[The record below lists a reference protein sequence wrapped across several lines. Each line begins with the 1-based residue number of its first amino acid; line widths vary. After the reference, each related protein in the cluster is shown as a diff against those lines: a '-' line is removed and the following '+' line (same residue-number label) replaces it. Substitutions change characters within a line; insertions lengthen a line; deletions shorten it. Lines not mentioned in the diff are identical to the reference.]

1 MPSSRDSFRRNR
13 VAPVVKSILPLL
25 EPQCLRVF
33 CHRSA
38 WPHLVAIPSQS
49 NSVALA
55 NTNFPLIDNPNRPSE
70 NQTRGLSFL
79 SERKPKMTPDS
90 SSMDQAVSRAIRSN
104 LESLQRQSE
113 ELHQA
118 VADLISACGSS
129 RPANALSATLRAQST
144 AASLGASLEVLG
156 RFIASV
162 GQSSRRGDDYSPR
175 EMETVRAVPAIVHE
189 SPAPSAPV
197 PMSAASAPISEAA
210 DISSAE
216 NNFSAPPPTTI
227 DGSKYDSAPVEEFV
241 EDIVEEEQISEVE
254 APELPQQEF
263 PVQES
268 IVESHAETFAEAPSN
283 GASTTDTGAFDV
295 ASLPQDQQEMHR
307 RANRVAKV
315 SMQDIQLL
323 KPKQVQEGREQH
335 DICIRLK
342 DEIGKARKEYERRFQ
357 PILGHGVDYFYHW
370 MVEVLGKGDPETL
383 GEYPYSSQPV
393 QQ

>member
-1 MPSSRDSFRRNR
+1 
-13 VAPVVKSILPLL
+13 
-25 EPQCLRVF
+25 
-33 CHRSA
+33 
-38 WPHLVAIPSQS
+38 
-49 NSVALA
+49 
-55 NTNFPLIDNPNRPSE
+55 
-70 NQTRGLSFL
+70 
-79 SERKPKMTPDS
+79 MTPES
-90 SSMDQAVSRAIRSN
+90 SSMDQAVSRAIRAN

-144 AASLGASLEVLG
+144 AAALGASLEVLG
-156 RFIASV
+156 RFIASA
-162 GQSSRRGDDYSPR
+162 GQQSRRGDDYAPR
-175 EMETVRAVPAIVHE
+175 EMETVRAI
-189 SPAPSAPV
+189 PAPAHEAPAPAAPI
-197 PMSAASAPISEAA
+197 PMSAASAPISEVEET
-210 DISSAE
+210 SAE
-216 NNFSAPPPTTI
+216 ETVSSAPPPTTI
-227 DGSKYDSAPVEEFV
+227 DGSEYNSAAVQEEN
-241 EDIVEEEQISEVE
+241 ISEPMSE
-254 APELPQQEF
+254 PPPQEF
-263 PVQES
+263 PVQDASAES
-268 IVESHAETFAEAPSN
+268 SQTFAEASSN

-295 ASLPQDQQEMHR
+295 ATLPQDQQEMHR

>member
-1 MPSSRDSFRRNR
+1 M
-13 VAPVVKSILPLL
+13 
-25 EPQCLRVF
+25 
-33 CHRSA
+33 
-38 WPHLVAIPSQS
+38 
-49 NSVALA
+49 A
-55 NTNFPLIDNPNRPSE
+55 NAYFQLIDNPKRPSE
-70 NQTRGLSFL
+70 NQTRGLSF
-79 SERKPKMTPDS
+79 SFGENAKMTPDS
-90 SSMDQAVSRAIRSN
+90 SSMDQAVSRAIRAN

-144 AASLGASLEVLG
+144 AAALGASLEVLG
-156 RFIASV
+156 RFIASA
-162 GQSSRRGDDYSPR
+162 GQSSRRSDDYSPR
-175 EMETVRAVPAIVHE
+175 EMETVRAIPVPVHE
-189 SPAPSAPV
+189 TPAAPERPAPSAPI
-197 PMSAASAPISEAA
+197 PMSTASAPISEAA
-210 DISSAE
+210 DISSGE
-216 NNFSAPPPTTI
+216 NISSSAPPPTTI
-227 DGSKYDSAPVEEFV
+227 DGSKYESASVES
-241 EDIVEEEQISEVE
+241 DVEEEEVSEIE
-254 APELPQQEF
+254 EPALPQREF

-268 IVESHAETFAEAPSN
+268 NLESHAETFAE
-283 GASTTDTGAFDV
+283 TTSSSAATSDTGAFDV

>member
-1 MPSSRDSFRRNR
+1 
-13 VAPVVKSILPLL
+13 
-25 EPQCLRVF
+25 
-33 CHRSA
+33 
-38 WPHLVAIPSQS
+38 
-49 NSVALA
+49 
-55 NTNFPLIDNPNRPSE
+55 
-70 NQTRGLSFL
+70 
-79 SERKPKMTPDS
+79 MTPDS

-129 RPANALSATLRAQST
+129 RPANALSATLRAQS
-144 AASLGASLEVLG
+144 AAAALGASLEVLG

-162 GQSSRRGDDYSPR
+162 GQSPRRGDDYSPR
-175 EMETVRAVPAIVHE
+175 EMETVREIPVPAPTPLPMSVV
-189 SPAPSAPV
+189 SAPISE
-197 PMSAASAPISEAA
+197 PTPISEAA

-227 DGSKYDSAPVEEFV
+227 DGSKYDSAPVGAVV
-241 EDIVEEEQISEVE
+241 EDEEVSEVE
-254 APELPQQEF
+254 EPSLPQQEF

-268 IVESHAETFAEAPSN
+268 TVHESIEESLPETVAEIPSN
-283 GASTTDTGAFDV
+283 GASTTDTAAFDV

>member
-1 MPSSRDSFRRNR
+1 
-13 VAPVVKSILPLL
+13 
-25 EPQCLRVF
+25 
-33 CHRSA
+33 
-38 WPHLVAIPSQS
+38 
-49 NSVALA
+49 
-55 NTNFPLIDNPNRPSE
+55 
-70 NQTRGLSFL
+70 
-79 SERKPKMTPDS
+79 MTPDS
-90 SSMDQAVSRAIRSN
+90 SSMDQAVSRAIRAN

-144 AASLGASLEVLG
+144 AAALGASLEVLG
-156 RFIASV
+156 RFIASA
-162 GQSSRRGDDYSPR
+162 GQTSRRGDDYSPR
-175 EMETVRAVPAIVHE
+175 EMETVRAIPVPVHE
-189 SPAPSAPV
+189 TPAAPERPAPSAPI
-197 PMSAASAPISEAA
+197 PMSTVGPPISEAA
-210 DISSAE
+210 DISSG
-216 NNFSAPPPTTI
+216 APPPTTI
-227 DGSKYDSAPVEEFV
+227 DGSKYESASVESV
-241 EDIVEEEQISEVE
+241 VEEEEVSEIEEPAV
-254 APELPQQEF
+254 PGQEF

-268 IVESHAETFAEAPSN
+268 NVDSHAGTFSEAASN
-283 GASTTDTGAFDV
+283 SAAISDAGAFDV

-323 KPKQVQEGREQH
+323 KPKQVQEGREKH

-357 PILGHGVDYFYHW
+357 PILGQGNDYFYHW

>member
-1 MPSSRDSFRRNR
+1 
-13 VAPVVKSILPLL
+13 
-25 EPQCLRVF
+25 
-33 CHRSA
+33 
-38 WPHLVAIPSQS
+38 
-49 NSVALA
+49 
-55 NTNFPLIDNPNRPSE
+55 
-70 NQTRGLSFL
+70 
-79 SERKPKMTPDS
+79 MTPDS
-90 SSMDQAVSRAIRSN
+90 SSMDQAVSSAIRAN

-118 VADLISACGSS
+118 VADLISACSSS

-144 AASLGASLEVLG
+144 AAALGASLEVLG
-156 RFIASV
+156 RFIASA
-162 GQSSRRGDDYSPR
+162 GQSLRSAADEYAPR
-175 EMETVRAVPAIVHE
+175 ELETVRAIPAPAHE
-189 SPAPSAPV
+189 SPVEPERPAPSAPI
-197 PMSAASAPISEAA
+197 PMSTAFAPISEAA

-216 NNFSAPPPTTI
+216 SVFAGPPPTTI
-227 DGSKYDSAPVEEFV
+227 DGSEYNSAAAEAVEEQQV
-241 EDIVEEEQISEVE
+241 SESE
-254 APELPQQEF
+254 PPPAEF
-263 PVQES
+263 PVQNS
-268 IVESHAETFAEAPSN
+268 SDAPSSQPFAEASSS
-283 GASTTDTGAFDV
+283 AAATTDTGSFDLQ
-295 ASLPQDQQEMHR
+295 SLPQDQQEMHR

-357 PILGHGVDYFYHW
+357 PILGHGADYFYHW

>member
-1 MPSSRDSFRRNR
+1 
-13 VAPVVKSILPLL
+13 
-25 EPQCLRVF
+25 
-33 CHRSA
+33 
-38 WPHLVAIPSQS
+38 
-49 NSVALA
+49 
-55 NTNFPLIDNPNRPSE
+55 
-70 NQTRGLSFL
+70 
-79 SERKPKMTPDS
+79 MTPDS
-90 SSMDQAVSRAIRSN
+90 SSMDQAVSRAIRAN

-144 AASLGASLEVLG
+144 AAALGASLEVLG
-156 RFIASV
+156 RFIASA
-162 GQSSRRGDDYSPR
+162 GQSSRRNDDYAPR
-175 EMETVRAVPAIVHE
+175 EMETVRAIPAPVHE
-189 SPAPSAPV
+189 SPAQAAHPTPAIPT
-197 PMSAASAPISEAA
+197 PMSEAA
-210 DISSAE
+210 DVSAPE

-227 DGSKYDSAPVEEFV
+227 DGSKFDSAPVEAAV
-241 EDIVEEEQISEVE
+241 EENIEEEQISEVE
-254 APELPQQEF
+254 ESVPVHEEI

-268 IVESHAETFAEAPSN
+268 SEESHAETFAETGPHVAP
-283 GASTTDTGAFDV
+283 AAETPAFDV
-295 ASLPQDQQEMHR
+295 QSLSQDLQDMHR

-323 KPKQVQEGREQH
+323 KPQQVKEGREQH

-393 QQ
+393 QH